1 MPNQPSAPVNPVLLA
16 VVGGAHGIKGECRV
30 RSLTEDP
37 TALGA
42 YGPLFDASGNRYTV
56 ESARPQKNVVV
67 VRFAEVQD
75 RNHAERINGREL
87 FVDRS
92 VLPEPEDDDEFYLGD
107 LVGLAVQTIAGEPVG
122 KVVAFHDF
130 GAGDIVE
137 IQPPGGP
144 TVMIPFSAA
153 AVPELDVEAGVMIVD
168 PVAAGLV
175 ETEDDDAPG
184 PEEAEPSGGS

>member
-1 MPNQPSAPVNPVLLA
+1 MPNSPSAPAHPVLLA

-42 YGPLFDASGNRYTV
+42 YGPLFDAAGNRYTV
-56 ESARPQKNVVV
+56 KSARAQKNVVV
-67 VRFAEVQD
+67 VRFAEVTD

-107 LVGLAVQTIAGEPVG
+107 LVGLAVQTIAGDPVG

-144 TVMIPFSAA
+144 TLMIPFSAA
-153 AVPELDVEAGVMIVD
+153 AVPELDVDAGVMIVD

-175 ETEDDDAPG
+175 ETQDDDEPG
-184 PEEAEPSGGS
+184 PDDGAPTDRA

>member
-1 MPNQPSAPVNPVLLA
+1 MSKSLPALANPVLIA

-30 RSLTEDP
+30 RSLTENP
-37 TALGA
+37 LALGA
-42 YGPLFDASGNRYTV
+42 YGPLVDTAGNRYTV
-56 ESARPQKNVVV
+56 KSARPQKNVVV
-67 VRFAEVQD
+67 VRFDEVRD

-107 LVGLAVQTIAGEPVG
+107 LVGLAVQTIAGEAVG
-122 KVVAFHDF
+122 TVVAFHDF
-130 GAGDIVE
+130 GAGDILE

-153 AVPELDVEAGVMIVD
+153 AVPELDVEAGVMVVD
-168 PVAAGLV
+168 PVAAGIA
-175 ETEDDDAPG
+175 ETDDDEEPEPGELAP
-184 PEEAEPSGGS
+184 